1 MGNQKLKWTGDE
13 EEALRAGIE
22 KHGPGKWKNILR
34 DPEFAHQ
41 LTNRSNID
49 LKDKWR
55 NLCVAPGTQCSN
67 DKSRTRK
74 VKEEGVTLASL
85 SPTAATATPPS
96 YPNSSSSS
104 PATSLPRSASSDFS
118 VDNNFAVDNKNAP
131 RYDAMIFEAISE
143 LADPN
148 GSDVG
153 SIFSFI
159 EPRHEVPPTFRRVL
173 SSRLRRLAAQGKL
186 SKVSNSKPLL
196 NFYKLPDGSETTT
209 RTTPA
214 PTPKPKETNVKP
226 RQSYINQPP
235 SVSQEMIDE
244 AAITAACKVVEAENK
259 INVAKA
265 AVEELEKTT
274 KLADETELM
283 LELSW
288 RGCGLGLS
296 LWGLYRRAQQCVYIH
311 PLVMAGMASEGTQ
324 YDPRQFDTKMNAI
337 LGEEGQETFYTTY
350 DEVCDSFDTME
361 LRSDL
366 LRGIYAYGFEKPSAI
381 QQRGII
387 PFCKGLD
394 VIQQAQSGT
403 GKTATF
409 CSGVLQQLDY
419 TLLQC
424 QALVLAPTRELAQ
437 QIEKVMRAL
446 GDYLG
451 VKVHACVGG
460 TSVREDQRILQ
471 SGVHVVVGTPGRVFD
486 MLRRQSLRADAIKMF
501 VLDEA
506 DEMLSR
512 GFKDQ
517 IYDIFQLLPSKV
529 QVGVFS
535 ATMPPE
541 ALEIT
546 RKFMSKPVRILV
558 KRDELTLEGI
568 KQFYVNVDKEEWK
581 LETLCDLY
589 ETLAITQS
597 QIQFLE
603 LVASEEMFRSKSC
616 REEITGR
623 RSSITNKYHCL
634 TSNGE
639 AAPSPTNQLPPVM
652 MRSYSASTYSPYKNP
667 TTVRDRD
674 SPNSKSKRR
683 TSKAKKG
690 YKGLCEAEIQRK
702 KRVAGYNVYGV
713 EGKVKGSMKKSFKW
727 FKETCSNA
735 VYGLW

>member
-104 PATSLPRSASSDFS
+104 PATRTLPVAIF
-118 VDNNFAVDNKNAP
+118 

-214 PTPKPKETNVKP
+214 PTPKPKETNIKP
-226 RQSYINQPP
+226 RQSYNNQPP

-283 LELSW
+283 LEL
-288 RGCGLGLS
+288 
-296 LWGLYRRAQQCVYIH
+296 AKEMHKQF
-311 PLVMAGMASEGTQ
+311 MAGMASEGTQ

-597 QIQFLE
+597 VIFVNTRRKVDWLTDKMRSRDHTVSATHGDMDQNTRDIIMRE
-603 LVASEEMFRSKSC
+603 FRSGSS
-616 REEITGR
+616 RVLITTDLLARG
-623 RSSITNKYHCL
+623 I
-634 TSNGE
+634 
-639 AAPSPTNQLPPVM
+639 
-652 MRSYSASTYSPYKNP
+652 
-667 TTVRDRD
+667 
-674 SPNSKSKRR
+674 
-683 TSKAKKG
+683 
-690 YKGLCEAEIQRK
+690 
-702 KRVAGYNVYGV
+702 
-713 EGKVKGSMKKSFKW
+713 
-727 FKETCSNA
+727 
-735 VYGLW
+735 